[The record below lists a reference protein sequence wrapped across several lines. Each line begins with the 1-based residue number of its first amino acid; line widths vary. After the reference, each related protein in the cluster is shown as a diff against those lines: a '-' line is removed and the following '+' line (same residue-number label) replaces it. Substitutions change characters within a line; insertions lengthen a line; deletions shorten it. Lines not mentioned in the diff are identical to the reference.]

1 MHSIDVH
8 GLNAKEAIEQIIK
21 VIDRAYK
28 DNQTRIEVV
37 HGCNNGTN
45 IKHRVLKMN
54 DKKTHPAIKEVREDV
69 INPGKTII
77 ILKMS
82 VFK

>member
-1 MHSIDVH
+1 MRSIDVH
-8 GLNAKEAIEQIIK
+8 GLTTKEALDQIK
-21 VIDRAYK
+21 KFIDRCYK
-28 DNQTRIEVV
+28 DKETRIEVI

-54 DKKTHPAIKEVREDV
+54 SEITHPAIKEVREDI

-77 ILKMS
+77 ILNMQS
-82 VFK
+82 R

>member
-1 MHSIDVH
+1 MRSIDVH
-8 GLNAKEAIEQIIK
+8 GYQTKEALDLIVK
-21 VIDRAYK
+21 FIDKCYK
-28 DNQTRIEVV
+28 EKETRIEVI

-54 DKKTHPAIKEVREDV
+54 DQKTHHAIKEVREDV

-77 ILKMS
+77 ILKMRCL
-82 VFK
+82 

>member
-1 MHSIDVH
+1 MRSIDVH
-8 GLNAKEAIEQIIK
+8 GLTTKEALDQIK
-21 VIDRAYK
+21 KFIDRCYK
-28 DNQTRIEVV
+28 DKETRIEVI

-54 DKKTHPAIKEVREDV
+54 SEKTHSAIKEVREDI

-77 ILKMS
+77 ILNMQS
-82 VFK
+82 R